1 MINGMCSFVSSKI
14 VDTGRGDGPRTTDV
28 YRRLEWVPGRSGT
41 EPVSRYLKRLDSR
54 SLNLTRVNPVRVG
67 RHDIL

>member
-14 VDTGRGDGPRTTDV
+14 VDTRRGNGPRTTDA
-28 YRRLEWVPGRSGT
+28 YQRSERVPGRSGT
-41 EPVSRYLKRLDSR
+41 EPVGRYFKRLDSR